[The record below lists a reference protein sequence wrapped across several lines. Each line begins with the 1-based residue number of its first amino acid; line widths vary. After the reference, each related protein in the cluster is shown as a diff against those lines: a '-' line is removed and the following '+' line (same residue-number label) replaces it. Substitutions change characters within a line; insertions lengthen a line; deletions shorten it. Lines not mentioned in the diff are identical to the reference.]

1 MVKSVFLGALGFAA
15 VAAADAGGP
24 QTSNATP
31 AQVVFDFETSD
42 LQGWQVVEGRFERP
56 VTDLA
61 REHNTGKPYTKGG
74 RYFLSTLESARNTP
88 CDGQSG
94 AIESPTVRLTG
105 PRISFKI
112 GGGKAPFFSLVDRAS
127 GKTYATASGVNGE
140 AMRTV
145 TWTVP
150 EAVGRDVY
158 FRVEDPGDG
167 SWMHLTL
174 DDVVFEGTVG
184 KGDFAERL
192 RDAEARRPHE
202 YAAKDPSAPK
212 ALIVRAP
219 KARSV
224 LEPIAAALDGRVGVK
239 ELPAADASADEVRKG
254 GYDVFVVHGGAE
266 LKRWTDL
273 ARQANPQ
280 AQLLWM
286 WTEPCSDWDIVGSGV
301 RRYPLVREPAADR
314 GRIMATA
321 IVEALGLDPAP
332 ASVFAAAGQAIRELG
347 AKFPGYPMAER
358 LGELKALDARK
369 ARPAE
374 LNAFL
379 VKALVRE
386 NPLVNAHEI
395 AFVTRAQYAQDHHNT
410 ATLFQCGEINERSY
424 CTEGALK
431 ALDAKTGR
439 TRDIVPLKPGRTVRD
454 PEVDYDGQRLVFSMR
469 DGRADDYHVYT
480 AYADGTGL
488 RQLTREK
495 GVSDVDPAW
504 LPDGDIVFSSTRN
517 PKYCMCNRHIMANLY
532 RMRPN
537 GANIHQIGVS
547 TLFEGHATV
556 LPDGRILYDRW
567 EYVDRDFGD
576 AQGLWVCNQDGTR
589 HAIYWGN
596 NTTSPGGVVNAR
608 HLPDG
613 KVIAVMSGCH
623 DKPWGALGII
633 DRTKGVDGQA
643 PVIVTWPRSYRE
655 KIHAGGREDFDS
667 PRSLP
672 VKYADPFPLD
682 AEHFLAVR
690 QVGRATETALV
701 YLDLFGNEV
710 VFHEERPGCH
720 TPVVLRPSP
729 CPRRQAVQRNFVHP
743 NAPGRFLLQDV
754 YVGTHMA
761 GVTRGSVKALRIVES
776 PEKRSWTGPQ
786 GWQGHGEEAPA
797 MNWHSFENKRVLG
810 TVPVED
816 DGSAYFELP
825 ANTFVY
831 FQALDAEGKMIQ
843 SMRSGAYVQPGE
855 TYGCV
860 GCHEDRVG
868 QAPPP
873 AGAAKASLRAPSKL
887 DGSYNLKG
895 LGKGEPHF
903 YSFQREVQPVFDRS
917 CVKCHDYGKPAGEK
931 LNLAGDLGAYFCTS
945 YVDLW
950 ALKFVKCVGGGPAEI
965 QSAYSWGAHASPLT
979 KRLYGHGGVTLSDED
994 RDRVITW
1001 MDLNAPYYP
1010 QYETAYPANFGGRMP
1025 ISRAER
1031 DRLQALCG
1039 VVIGHEH
1046 WRNQREQLNFTRPEC
1061 SRILAGPAAATNAAA
1076 YAEALAILEKGRAT
1090 LAKTPRCDME
1100 GFVPCAVDRARE
1112 VRYQRRLARE
1122 REIYEAIRE
1131 NKEIIDE

>member
-1 MVKSVFLGALGFAA
+1 MPTYALILAA
-15 VAAADAGGP
+15 LAA
-24 QTSNATP
+24 
-31 AQVVFDFETSD
+31 FDFETGD
-42 LQGWQVVEGRFERP
+42 LQGWKVVEGRFERP

-61 REHNTGKPYTKGG
+61 KEHNSGRPYTKGG

-88 CDGQSG
+88 FDGQSG

-105 PRISFKI
+105 PRVSFKI
-112 GGGKAPFFSLVDRAS
+112 GGGKVPFLSLVDRRT
-127 GKTYATASGVNGE
+127 GKTYATASGENGE

-145 TWTVP
+145 TWNLP

-174 DDVVFEGTVG
+174 DDVTFEGTVG
-184 KGDFAERL
+184 QGDFGERM
-192 RDAEARRPHE
+192 RDAEARQPAV
-202 YAAKDPSAPK
+202 YAAKAPN
-212 ALIVRAP
+212 APRVLVVRMP
-219 KARSV
+219 RSKS
-224 LEPIAAALDGRVGVK
+224 LLTQIAAAVDGRVALREVTVSK
-239 ELPAADASADEVRKG
+239 ASEAVVDKG
-254 GYDVFVVHGGAE
+254 DYDLIVLHGDYGLRDWVYRAQ
-266 LKRWTDL
+266 R
-273 ARQANPQ
+273 ANPK
-280 AQLLWM
+280 AKLLWT
-286 WTEPCSDWDIVGSGV
+286 WTEPCGEWELVGMAVVRHPLVGV
-301 RRYPLVREPAADR
+301 RAAER
-314 GRIMATA
+314 GAVLARA
-321 IVEALGLDPAP
+321 IVAALALDPAP
-332 ASVFAAAGQAIRELG
+332 GSAFDAAEKAIRELG
-347 AKFPGYPMAER
+347 GKFADYPAAAH
-358 LGELKALDARK
+358 LKAVAELRRRS
-369 ARPAE
+369 ARPDE
-374 LNAFL
+374 LNAYL
-379 VKALVRE
+379 VQALVRD
-386 NPLVNAHEI
+386 NPIVNAHEI
-395 AFVTRAQYAQDHHNT
+395 VYTTHEQYVQDHHNT
-410 ATLFQCGEINERSY
+410 ATLFQCGEINAGSY
-424 CTEGALK
+424 RTEGALK

-439 TRDIVPLKPGRTVRD
+439 TRDLVPLVPGRTVRD
-454 PEVDYDGQRLVFSMR
+454 PEVDDDGARLVFSMR
-469 DGRADDYHVYT
+469 NGRDDDYHVYT
-480 AYADGTGL
+480 VYADGTGL

-495 GVSDVDPAW
+495 GVCDVDPAW

-537 GANIHQIGVS
+537 GANVYQIGVS
-547 TLFEGHATV
+547 TLFEGHASV

-596 NTTSPGGVVNAR
+596 NTTSPGGVINAR

-613 KVIAVMSGCH
+613 RVIAVLGSCH
-623 DKPWGALGII
+623 DRPWGALGII
-633 DRTKGVDGQA
+633 DRSKGVDGQA
-643 PVIVTWPRSYRE
+643 PVDVTWPRNYRE
-655 KIHAGGREDFDS
+655 RIHAGGKEDFDS
-667 PRSLP
+667 TRMLP

-690 QVGRATETALV
+690 QVGRAAETALV

-710 VFHEERPGCH
+710 VFHEEAPGCH
-720 TPVVLRPSP
+720 SPVVLRPSP
-729 CPRRQAVQRNFVHP
+729 RPRRQAVQRNFSHP
-743 NAPGRFLLQDV
+743 NGPGRFLLQDV
-754 YVGTHMA
+754 YVGTHMQ
-761 GVTRGSVKALRIVES
+761 GVKRGTVKALRIVES

-816 DGSAYFELP
+816 DGSAYFEVP
-825 ANTFVY
+825 GNKFVY
-831 FQALDAEGKMIQ
+831 FQALDAEGKMVQ

-860 GCHEDRVG
+860 GCHENRVG

-873 AGAAKASLRAPSKL
+873 AGPVKAALRAPTKL

-895 LGKGEPHF
+895 LGRGVPRF
-903 YSFQREVQPVFDRS
+903 YSFRREVQPVFDRS
-917 CVKCHDYGKPAGEK
+917 CVKCHDYGKSAGEK

-950 ALKFVKCVGGGPAEI
+950 ALKYVSCVGGGPAET
-965 QSAYSWGAHASPLT
+965 QPAYSWGAHASPLT
-979 KRLYGHGGVTLSDED
+979 KRLYGHGGVKLSDED
-994 RDRVITW
+994 RDRVIVW

-1010 QYETAYPANFGGRMP
+1010 QYETAYPDNYGGRMP
-1025 ISRAER
+1025 ITCAER

-1039 VVIGHEH
+1039 VQISHAH
-1046 WRNQREQLNFTRPEC
+1046 WSRQREQLNFTRPEC
-1061 SRILAGPAAATNAAA
+1061 SRILAGPAAVTNAAA

-1100 GFVPCAVDRARE
+1100 GFVPCETDRKRE
-1112 VRYQRRLARE
+1112 VRYQRRLESE
-1122 REIYEAIRE
+1122 R
-1131 NKEIIDE
+1131 KS